1 MDRELGCCLVTLI
14 VGWVC
19 MAQATPLT
27 YPPGRGG
34 YKAAVYEHAVHI
46 PWGCLLVPVSR
57 GEAVR
62 QMMKN
67 IQVYKTQAAAASREG
82 ADIIVFPEDGIY
94 GMIFNRNTIKPF
106 LEEIPDPRIT
116 EWNPCLTSGID
127 TDTDAD
133 TTIQREL
140 SCMARENAMYVIAN
154 MGDRK
159 PCNHSNDP
167 KCPDD
172 DQYQYNTDVAFNPEG
187 VLVARY
193 HKRHLFQEDQF
204 DTPPLELAWFET
216 PFGKFGLFTC
226 FDILFYS
233 PGVELIQ
240 KEGIRNMVF
249 PTAWMDRL
257 PYLAAIEFHSAFAKG
272 LGVNVLAANIH
283 FPVFKFQGSGIYTPT
298 GSATYYYN
306 DGVLS
311 GGRLLV
317 ADVDSVEETGIQDP
331 IVYSQMKMENW
342 RVINM
347 KEDKKVSS
355 SLVAEERSPDKTD
368 SFIDMLELSRLTSL
382 PRENYT
388 FVALEHHTGT
398 QRACREDVCCTV
410 VYTRENLSA
419 LEGLF
424 VLAVFNGFDDGRFT
438 QICSVLMCPDNDMS
452 NCGDPVK
459 QSRSMFSFMEIS
471 GNLSTP
477 FIFPEV
483 LISDGQYIG
492 LVQGEWTFK
501 DGVLHGGNG
510 FSKPLITASLFGRL
524 YSRDKVPLT

>member
-1 MDRELGCCLVTLI
+1 MDRELGCCLVTLMA
-14 VGWVC
+14 GWVC

-46 PWGCLLVPVSR
+46 PWGCLQVPVSR

-116 EWNPCLTSGID
+116 EWNPCLTSGSD
-127 TDTDAD
+127 TD

-159 PCNHSNDP
+159 PCHHSNDP

-204 DTPPLELAWFET
+204 DTPPLELATFET

-226 FDILFYS
+226 FDILFYN

-283 FPVFKFQGSGIYTPT
+283 YPVFKFQGSGIYTPT

-311 GGRLLV
+311 GGRLLL

-347 KEDKKVSS
+347 KENKKVSS

-368 SFIDMLELSRLTSL
+368 SFIDMLKLSRLTSL

-388 FVALEHHTGT
+388 FVPLEHHTGT

-419 LEGLF
+419 LEDLF

-438 QICSVLMCPDNDMS
+438 QTCSVLMCPDNDMS
-452 NCGDPVK
+452 SCGDPVK

-471 GNLSTP
+471 GNLSSP
-477 FIFPEV
+477 YIFPEV
-483 LISDGQYIG
+483 LVSDGQYIG

-524 YSRDKVPLT
+524 YSRDKVTLT